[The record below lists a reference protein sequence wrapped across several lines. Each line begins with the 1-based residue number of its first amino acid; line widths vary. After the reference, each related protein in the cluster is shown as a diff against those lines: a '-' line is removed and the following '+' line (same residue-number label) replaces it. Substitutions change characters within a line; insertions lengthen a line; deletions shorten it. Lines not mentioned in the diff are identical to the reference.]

1 MQPKGLNRLAK
12 VDFGHQCLREENPSF
27 IIGYFFRNWNCLLL
41 IKLIYHVSVEALTT
55 GRMVSSRTTAPPADV
70 SPQ

>member
-27 IIGYFFRNWNCLLL
+27 NIGYV
-41 IKLIYHVSVEALTT
+41 I
-55 GRMVSSRTTAPPADV
+55 
-70 SPQ
+70 

>member
-27 IIGYFFRNWNCLLL
+27 NIGYVIPETRRA
-41 IKLIYHVSVEALTT
+41 H
-55 GRMVSSRTTAPPADV
+55 
-70 SPQ
+70 